1 MTSEVLDRI
10 EADALKQC
18 ELPLARAVVVTP
30 GEALEL
36 CRLARIGV
44 AFEVQAH
51 GPRQLHVDDG
61 A

>member
-1 MTSEVLDRI
+1 MNLSDLDRI

-18 ELPLARAVVVTP
+18 EQPLARAVVVTP

-36 CRLARIGV
+36 CRLARIGKAV
-44 AFEVQAH
+44 ETEATAVR
-51 GPRQLHVDDG
+51 PLHQEDG

>member
-18 ELPLARAVVVTP
+18 EQPLARAVVVTP

-36 CRLARIGV
+36 CRLARIG
-44 AFEVQAH
+44 QAVEASDNWEN
-51 GPRQLHVDDG
+51 RN